1 MVFFRNASVRSLASV
16 CIFEWSLA
24 GTAAAAHTHPKP
36 CPEIPHTKERD
47 TYMNKT
53 LLGEYIRERRQGL
66 RMSQRELARRI
77 GLNAA
82 SHLCDVE
89 NGFRQIGEEYLPK
102 LAEVLEV
109 SLVDLQDHDPRAP
122 FSKAQELFEKDP
134 QYIVALHRVVR
145 EARHLKPEE
154 IIRRIEQKV
163 PDADPVKSATQTPPP
178 GNT

>member
-1 MVFFRNASVRSLASV
+1 
-16 CIFEWSLA
+16 
-24 GTAAAAHTHPKP
+24 
-36 CPEIPHTKERD
+36 
-47 TYMNKT
+47 MNKT